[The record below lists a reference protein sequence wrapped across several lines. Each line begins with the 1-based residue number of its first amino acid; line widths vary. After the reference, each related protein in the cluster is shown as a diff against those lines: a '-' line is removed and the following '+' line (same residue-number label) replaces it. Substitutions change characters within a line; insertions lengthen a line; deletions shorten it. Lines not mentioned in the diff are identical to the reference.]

1 MKIPRK
7 ENVINV
13 DNIAE
18 YILKYLEISVFF
30 PDTKLNTKPPHQK
43 KSKLSLIP
51 LKSIMYNLC
60 KISTKF
66 SKFLILMPESPSM

>member
-18 YILKYLEISVFF
+18 YILKYLEISVFS
-30 PDTKLNTKPPHQK
+30 PDTKLNTKPPHQ

-66 SKFLILMPESPSM
+66 SKFLILMPESLSM